1 MELAHE
7 LQKIGLSDKEA
18 RVYLANLGLGQ
29 SSVQNIAHKA
39 GVNRATTYVV
49 LESLIKKG
57 LCSTFSQKKKTYYIA
72 NDPELLTTL
81 FKIQKKEIDEKEK
94 YFASLLPQFKMIDSQ
109 STDKPTVKFFEG
121 KQGLLNAMDEFILSY
136 NRAGEDDDQVYMF
149 YNRDQV
155 DSFFTDQEKNQ
166 FRQFRIKHG
175 LQVKSVYNMEKG
187 FMKDTP
193 DGVRLKVSG
202 KDYAFSAD
210 IGIHNEAVRFLIFG
224 KKPSGIIIKS
234 PEVAQTLSSLFRM
247 AWETAERKGQRAP
260 GKKEK

>member
-29 SSVQNIAHKA
+29 SSVQNIARKA

-49 LESLIKKG
+49 LESLIKQG
-57 LCSTFSQKKKTYYIA
+57 LCSTFSQKKKTYYVA

-109 STDKPTVKFFEG
+109 SADKPTVKFFEG
-121 KQGLLNAMDEFILSY
+121 KQGLLNCMDEFVLSF
-136 NRAGEDDDQVYMF
+136 NRGADSGDHAYLM
-149 YNRDQV
+149 YNRDLV
-155 DSFFTDQEKNQ
+155 DNLFTDQEKAQ
-166 FRQFRIKHG
+166 FRHFRVKHE
-175 LQVKSVYNMEKG
+175 LPVKSIYSMEKG
-187 FMKDTP
+187 FMKDTA
-193 DGVRLKVSG
+193 DGVRIKISG
-202 KDYAFSAD
+202 KDFPMSAE

-224 KKPSGIIIKS
+224 KKPSAIMIKNAD
-234 PEVAQTLSSLFRM
+234 VAKTLSSLFRL
-247 AWETAERKGQRAP
+247 AWEAAERKGQKAAKR
-260 GKKEK
+260 EK